1 MELKWVKTFIT
12 AAETE
17 NFRIAAEQLFISQP
31 SITVHIQQL
40 EDFLGVQLFKRNH
53 TQIQLTKEGKQFYKS
68 ATTIIN
74 MVDESKR
81 EIRLFATQSK
91 ILLTVALSP
100 LLVETNLPNLIYQFS
115 TDFPQYEIE
124 IIVEDSKY
132 IDDVLLSDKSHL
144 AICIDKS
151 NHATIHSE
159 KIGSST
165 LQLIYPLNHSDDE
178 TVTYNQFQEL
188 TKKYPLFTGHLEEAI
203 QIGTLLDSQF
213 PTLRKMKIT
222 QSHII
227 KRFVKDGL
235 GMAFLPKF
243 IIYNG
248 LKEKEFKSLH
258 FDLFLLPT
266 VDLYMRYD
274 KENEKIH
281 PLLQLIRNN
290 FINI

>member
-1 MELKWVKTFIT
+1 MKWLKTFIT

-17 NFRIAAEQLFISQP
+17 NFRTAAEKLYISQP

-40 EDFLGVQLFKRNH
+40 EEVLSVQLFKRNH
-53 TQIQLTKEGKQFYKS
+53 TQIQLTKEGKQFYEL
-68 ATTIIN
+68 ATTILN

-115 TDFPQYEIE
+115 ADFPQYEIE

-151 NHATIHSE
+151 NHAIIHSE

-178 TVTYNQFQEL
+178 IVTYNQFQEL

-203 QIGTLLDSQF
+203 QIETLLDSQF

-227 KRFVKDGL
+227 KQFVKDGL

-266 VDLYMRYD
+266 IDLYMRYD
-274 KENEKIH
+274 KENEKIQ
-281 PLLQLIRNN
+281 PLLQIIRNN